1 MREAWGQDG
10 SGRAS
15 QSTVLRAAGAAWP
28 GYLSGVHVLA
38 RPLGSRHSGR
48 GPATQVLNWP
58 RGLQLEDQRCGGCLS
73 PGPLEGAGAVC
84 RGEKEGQPQGGRG
97 AGHRAGDC
105 AVWWAWPYP
114 AAFFSCGRYNE
125 VHRPRHLTRVHVL
138 SPSGG
143 WASKGSGG
151 GMVAPLR
158 LRGRVCSSLSPGVGR
173 FALDLGRS
181 LLWGGITPF
190 SAFSPCAS
198 FHPCARISPFYEDS
212 SHTGLGPP
220 LKTSS

>member
-1 MREAWGQDG
+1 MRQAWGQYG

-28 GYLSGVHVLA
+28 GYLSGVHMLA
-38 RPLGSRHSGR
+38 RPPGSRHSGR
-48 GPATQVLNWP
+48 GPATRVLNWP
-58 RGLQLEDQRCGGCLS
+58 RGLQLEDQQCGGHLS

-97 AGHRAGDC
+97 AGHRAGDS

-114 AAFFSCGRYNE
+114 AAFFSYGRYNE
-125 VHRPRHLTRVHVL
+125 VHRPHHLTRVHVL
-138 SPSGG
+138 SLSGG

-158 LRGRVCSSLSPGVGR
+158 LQGRVCSGLSRRRAVCPR
-173 FALDLGRS
+173 SWSFFALGRHHPLLCLLS
-181 LLWGGITPF
+181 LCALLSLCPNF
-190 SAFSPCAS
+190 S
-198 FHPCARISPFYEDS
+198 FYEDS

-220 LKTSS
+220 LKTWS